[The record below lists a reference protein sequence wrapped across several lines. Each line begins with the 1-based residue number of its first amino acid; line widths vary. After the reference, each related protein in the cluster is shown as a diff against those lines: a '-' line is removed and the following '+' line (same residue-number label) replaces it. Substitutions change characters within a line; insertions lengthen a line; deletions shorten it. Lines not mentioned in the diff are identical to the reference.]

1 MNLKLHNINF
11 HFIARNTKSCSTTV
25 CSRLGRSKEHSYEG
39 SETATYH
46 RACVSLFIKFGIW
59 SA

>member
-1 MNLKLHNINF
+1 MDLKLYNIDF
-11 HFIARNTKSCSTTV
+11 HFIARNTKSCSATI

-46 RACVSLFIKFGIW
+46 RACVSLFIKFGI
-59 SA
+59 

>member
-46 RACVSLFIKFGIW
+46 RACVSFLTKFGI
-59 SA
+59 